1 MADANL
7 GRAPLIAITGQ
18 AGREQIHK
26 EYYPGPAKEGRD
38 EVNAVHHFIA
48 TLISD
53 PVMRERV
60 LSVFSSL
67 PEGVQEEFMGDPG
80 FGMGIYDTGRLGG
93 SPLLIPCPQ
102 PAQGSRLVALERS
115 LTARSRAFA
124 HYVIAHELAH
134 ALLRNRGRHPEEDP
148 EVAADS
154 LAAAWGFPRPAT
166 LPLLEAD
173 PGRNRLV

>member
-7 GRAPLIAITGQ
+7 GRTPLIAIAGQ

-26 EYYPGPAKEGRD
+26 EYYQGHAKEGRD

>member
-1 MADANL
+1 M
-7 GRAPLIAITGQ
+7 
-18 AGREQIHK
+18 
-26 EYYPGPAKEGRD
+26 
-38 EVNAVHHFIA
+38 NAVHDFIA
-48 TLISD
+48 SLISD
-53 PVMRERV
+53 PVMREPA
-60 LSVFSSL
+60 LSVFSAL

-80 FGMGIYDTGRLGG
+80 FVIGMYDTA
-93 SPLLIPCPQ
+93 P
-102 PAQGSRLVALERS
+102 
-115 LTARSRAFA
+115 RAFA

>member
-1 MADANL
+1 MAA
-7 GRAPLIAITGQ
+7 
-18 AGREQIHK
+18 
-26 EYYPGPAKEGRD
+26 GPAKEGGDQVKAVRD
-38 EVNAVHHFIA
+38 FIA
-48 TLISD
+48 DLISD
-53 PVMRERV
+53 PVMRERI
-60 LSVFSSL
+60 LSVFSAL
-67 PEGVQEEFMGDPG
+67 PEGVQAEFMEDPG
-80 FGMGIYDTGRLGG
+80 FVIGIYDTGRRGG

-166 LPLLEAD
+166 LPLLGAD
-173 PGRNRLV
+173 PGRNPLC

>member
-1 MADANL
+1 V
-7 GRAPLIAITGQ
+7 IA
-18 AGREQIHK
+18 AH
-26 EYYPGPAKEGRD
+26 D
-38 EVNAVHHFIA
+38 FIA

-53 PVMRERV
+53 PAMRERV
-60 LSVFSSL
+60 LSVFSAL
-67 PEGVQEEFMGDPG
+67 PEDVQEEFMGDPG
-80 FGMGIYDTGRLGG
+80 FGMGIYDTGPRGG
-93 SPLLIPCPQ
+93 SRLLIPCPQ

-124 HYVIAHELAH
+124 HYMIAHELAH

-166 LPLLEAD
+166 LPLLGAD
-173 PGRNRLV
+173 PKGEPPILTVGPTGVW

>member
-7 GRAPLIAITGQ
+7 GRAPLIAVTGQ

-26 EYYPGPAKEGRD
+26 EYYPGPAKEGRNA
-38 EVNAVHHFIA
+38 VNAVHDFIA
-48 TLISD
+48 TWIDD

-60 LSVFSSL
+60 GYVFSAL

-80 FGMGIYDTGRLGG
+80 FAIGIYDTGRRGG

-134 ALLRNRGRHPEEDP
+134 ALLRNRGRHPGEDP

-166 LPLLEAD
+166 LPLLGAD
-173 PGRNRLV
+173 PGGNSLF

>member
-1 MADANL
+1 VADANL
-7 GRAPLIAITGQ
+7 GHAPLIAVTGQ

-26 EYYPGPAKEGRD
+26 EYYPGPAKEGRNV
-38 EVNAVHHFIA
+38 VNAVHDFIA
-48 TLISD
+48 TWIDDL
-53 PVMRERV
+53 VMRERV
-60 LSVFSSL
+60 RYVFSAL
-67 PEGVQEEFMGDPG
+67 PEGVQQEFMGDPG
-80 FGMGIYDTGRLGG
+80 FAIGIYDTGRWGG

-102 PAQGSRLVALERS
+102 PARGSRLVALERS

-166 LPLLEAD
+166 LPLLGAD

>member
-1 MADANL
+1 VADANL

-18 AGREQIHK
+18 ARREQIDK

>member
-1 MADANL
+1 M
-7 GRAPLIAITGQ
+7 
-18 AGREQIHK
+18 
-26 EYYPGPAKEGRD
+26 
-38 EVNAVHHFIA
+38 NAVHDFMA
-48 TLISD
+48 SLISD

-60 LSVFSSL
+60 RYVFSAL
-67 PEGVQEEFMGDPG
+67 PEGVQQEFMGDPG
-80 FGMGIYDTGRLGG
+80 FAIGIYDTGRRGG
-93 SPLLIPCPQ
+93 SRLLIPCPQ

>member
-1 MADANL
+1 M
-7 GRAPLIAITGQ
+7 
-18 AGREQIHK
+18 
-26 EYYPGPAKEGRD
+26 
-38 EVNAVHHFIA
+38 VNAVHDFIA
-48 TLISD
+48 TWIDD

-60 LSVFSSL
+60 RYVFSAL
-67 PEGVQEEFMGDPG
+67 PEGVQQEFMGDPG
-80 FGMGIYDTGRLGG
+80 FAIGIYDTGRRGG

-102 PAQGSRLVALERS
+102 PARGSRLVALERS
-115 LTARSRAFA
+115 LTARSLAFA

-166 LPLLEAD
+166 LPILGAD

>member
-1 MADANL
+1 VADANL

>member
-1 MADANL
+1 VADANL

-26 EYYPGPAKEGRD
+26 EYYPGPAKEGRG

>member
-7 GRAPLIAITGQ
+7 GRASLIAITGQ

-38 EVNAVHHFIA
+38 EVNAVHDFMA

-60 LSVFSSL
+60 LYVFSAL
-67 PEGVQEEFMGDPG
+67 PEGVQAEFMGDPG
-80 FGMGIYDTGRLGG
+80 FGMGIYDTGPRGG
-93 SPLLIPCPQ
+93 SRLLIPCPQ
-102 PAQGSRLVALERS
+102 AAQGSRLVALERS

-166 LPLLEAD
+166 LPLLGAD
-173 PGRNRLV
+173 PRKSRRF